1 MSRSLSLSLECAL
14 SCEQGAK
21 GLVMWAIS
29 LSRVRPELRDWLT
42 RPLLGSER
50 RSRVPALYATL
61 IDTYKCYI
69 VPVLSA
75 FATVLNN
82 LNTAQSSISCICLF
96 RIYWPEEVVVVGEKQ
111 HILNLSRQE
120 CKDLF
125 EWLHDWSKRATYFK
139 YVFKQQRLR
148 SIKALLAPFSWILHL
163 RTNWSQQRRR
173 PSTQCASIYKLSATM
188 SAHWPHCTL
197 TTLYIEH

>member
-1 MSRSLSLSLECAL
+1 MCPHYDVSHIMCIM
-14 SCEQGAK
+14 C
-21 GLVMWAIS
+21 I
-29 LSRVRPELRDWLT
+29 T
-42 RPLLGSER
+42 
-50 RSRVPALYATL
+50 YIATYID
-61 IDTYKCYI
+61 IDTYICYI

-96 RIYWPEEVVVVGEKQ
+96 RISWPEEVVVGEKQ

-148 SIKALLAPFSWILHL
+148 SIKAPLAPFSWILHL
-163 RTNWSQQRRR
+163 RTNWSQQRREAQHAVCLHLQ
-173 PSTQCASIYKLSATM
+173 TVCN
-188 SAHWPHCTL
+188 HVCTL
-197 TTLYIEH
+197 TTLHIEH